1 MMSNSS
7 KVIKSDHFQW
17 KGVERKVYKT
27 DTNNYKDIHRYSL
40 LGEEINDLN
49 FQTRYFE
56 IKPGGFSSLEKH
68 QHPHSVVI
76 IRGSG
81 TVVLD
86 NELHPINVHD
96 VVYIAPET
104 IHQFHADRSEELGF
118 ICVVDRDRDRPVI
131 PDDEVI
137 RSRIFSEE
145 VLNKIQ
151 K

>member
-1 MMSNSS
+1 MNNRS
-7 KVIKSDHFQW
+7 KVIKSGHFEW
-17 KGVERKVYKT
+17 EGVEKKVYKT

-40 LGEEINDLN
+40 LGEDIPDLN

-81 TVVLD
+81 SVVLD
-86 NELHPINVHD
+86 NEIHPINMHD

-118 ICVVDRDRDRPVI
+118 ICVVDSERDRPAI
-131 PDDEVI
+131 PDDTVI
-137 RSRIFSEE
+137 QSRISSKA

>member
-1 MMSNSS
+1 MDNRS
-7 KVIKSDHFQW
+7 KVIKSNHFQW
-17 KGVERKVYKT
+17 EGVEKKVYKT
-27 DTNNYKDIHRYSL
+27 NTNNFKDIHRYSL
-40 LGEEINDLN
+40 LGEEITDLK

-86 NELHPINVHD
+86 NELHPVQSHD
-96 VVYIAPET
+96 VVYIAPEV
-104 IHQFHADRSEELGF
+104 IHQFHADRNEDLGF

-137 RSRIFSEE
+137 RSRIFSNA
-145 VLNKIQ
+145 VLNKI
-151 K
+151 KK

>member
-1 MMSNSS
+1 MNSRS

-17 KGVERKVYKT
+17 EGVEKKNYKT
-27 DTNNYKDIHRYSL
+27 DTNNFKDIHRFSL
-40 LGEEINDLN
+40 LGDDQQELN

-68 QHPHSVVI
+68 QHPHSVVV

-86 NELHPINVHD
+86 NELHPIKTHD

-104 IHQFHADRSEELGF
+104 IHQFHADQSEELGF
-118 ICVVDRDRDRPVI
+118 ICVVDRERDRPVI

-137 RSRIFSEE
+137 RSRISSKE

>member
-1 MMSNSS
+1 MSNHS
-7 KVIKSDHFQW
+7 KVIKSNHFQW
-17 KGVERKVYKT
+17 EGVEKKEYKT
-27 DTNNYKDIHRYSL
+27 DTNNYKDIHRCSL
-40 LGEEINDLN
+40 IGEEITDLN

-76 IRGSG
+76 IRGAG

-86 NELHPINVHD
+86 NELQPINLHD

-118 ICVVDRDRDRPVI
+118 ICVVDRVRDRPVI
-131 PDDEVI
+131 PTDEVI
-137 RSRIFSEE
+137 QSRISSKA

>member
-1 MMSNSS
+1 MENRS
-7 KVIKSDHFQW
+7 KVIKSDYFQW
-17 KGVERKVYKT
+17 EGVEKKVYKT
-27 DTNNYKDIHRYSL
+27 ETNNYKDIHRYSL
-40 LGEEINDLN
+40 LGEDIPDLN

-76 IRGSG
+76 LRGSG
-81 TVVLD
+81 TVILD
-86 NELHPINVHD
+86 NELHPIRTHD

-118 ICVVDRDRDRPVI
+118 ICVVDRERDRPVI

-137 RSRIFSEE
+137 RARISSQL